1 MAHML
6 LFTTTIHILPVHS
19 ISFFPSI
26 LSRNPQRASQQQKPI
41 MNIPIP
47 GIPGSSDNNDDD
59 PSTGTG
65 DQSISDVIGKE
76 RTINIFA
83 GFTRTFAAVK
93 CTSVQAADRVLGD
106 INSISERLDDQSKQ
120 TTVLAPLNSALTKLP
135 RKPWEDPEDYNAM
148 GAEAYKGGEGEDRA
162 TRNLRRFVEAHTIPA
177 SPWKEGEKVQSL
189 RGETVWW
196 EMKDGKKV
204 VGITSS

>member
-1 MAHML
+1 
-6 LFTTTIHILPVHS
+6 
-19 ISFFPSI
+19 
-26 LSRNPQRASQQQKPI
+26 

-204 VGITSS
+204 VSITSS